1 MRRNCYFFLLLV
13 TLVFTTCAL
22 SQPQVAPKPQTARQ
36 ALIEI
41 GTKGGDAL
49 LKHLTVEVQDA
60 LKASGKL
67 NSAGLSMLNGM
78 SAPSGLQSFEDGDV
92 LFAFDVPIEH
102 TRFEVHVD
110 NDDLNGEEDSISL
123 SLHSFRDD
131 KEQDLA
137 WGLMSSHF
145 TVTMKMQ
152 QKVWRVDKISIG
164 AEFPVGDA
172 KFIEK
177 ALLKPQASSLD
188 QASGFHVVTPR
199 TTVQVDSNPIQTAS
213 QEMPA
218 EQVVA
223 MLAYAESSFA
233 KLHPEV
239 GFTCSLS
246 ELEESSK
253 MMGIDQQVNSGSYN
267 GYHFALSGCEGKPA
281 GSFQIIAEPLGASK
295 TGKAFCTDATQNL
308 RISDDGRG
316 ATCLASGKVQDA
328 QAGEEGQVGLHVVY
342 TDSKPKQ

>member
-1 MRRNCYFFLLLV
+1 V
-13 TLVFTTCAL
+13 
-22 SQPQVAPKPQTARQ
+22 
-36 ALIEI
+36 
-41 GTKGGDAL
+41 TKGGDAL

-78 SAPSGLQSFEDGDV
+78 SAPSGLQSFEDGEV

-152 QKVWRVDKISIG
+152 QKVWRVDKISVG

-177 ALLKPQASSLD
+177 ALLKPQASS
-188 QASGFHVVTPR
+188 FNVVTPR
-199 TTVQVDSNPIQTAS
+199 TTVQMDSNPIQTAS
-213 QEMPA
+213 LEMPA
-218 EQVVA
+218 EQVVT

-253 MMGIDQQVNSGSYN
+253 MMGIDQQVNSGTYN

-281 GSFQIIAEPLGASK
+281 GSFQITAEPLPASK
-295 TGKAFCTDATQNL
+295 SGKAFCTDATQNL

-316 ATCLASGKVQDA
+316 ATCLASGKAQV